1 MRQILLI
8 FSFVLIGCHN
18 NDEPSLKHLSKPSL
32 SEDLTGSQLNM
43 KHCAICHQKDAKGI
57 IGVFPPIK
65 DSDYF
70 LEDPKR
76 AIHNILFGQ
85 SETIVVNGETYKTM
99 MPPVKIS
106 DKEVVNVVNYLLNEV
121 NQVDYKINIEDVESV
136 RQHQ

>member
-1 MRQILLI
+1 MRY
-8 FSFVLIGCHN
+8 
-18 NDEPSLKHLSKPSL
+18 
-32 SEDLTGSQLNM
+32 
-43 KHCAICHQKDAKGI
+43 CHQKDAKGI
-57 IGVFPPIK
+57 IGVFLPIK

-106 DKEVVNVVNYLLNEV
+106 DTEVVNVVN
-121 NQVDYKINIEDVESV
+121 
-136 RQHQ
+136 

>member
-8 FSFVLIGCHN
+8 FSFVLIGCQN
-18 NDEPSLKHLSKPSL
+18 NDDPSLKQLHKPS
-32 SEDLTGSQLNM
+32 SSDDLTGRQLYM
-43 KHCAICHQKDAKGI
+43 KHCAICHQNDAKGV

-85 SETIVVNGETYKTM
+85 SETIVVNGQTYKTM

-106 DKEVVNVVNYLLNEV
+106 DTEVVNVVNYLLNEV
-121 NQVDYKINIEDVESV
+121 NQVEYKINIEDVESV
-136 RQHQ
+136 RQQ

>member
-18 NDEPSLKHLSKPSL
+18 NDEPSLKHLRKPSI
-32 SEDLTGSQLNM
+32 SEDLTGSQLYM
-43 KHCAICHQKDAKGI
+43 KYCAICHQKDAKGI
-57 IGVFPPIK
+57 IGFFPPIK

-85 SETIVVNGETYKTM
+85 SETIVVNGETCKTI

>member
-8 FSFVLIGCHN
+8 FSFGLIGCQNN
-18 NDEPSLKHLSKPSL
+18 NDSSLQQLHKPRLSD
-32 SEDLTGSQLNM
+32 DLTGRQLYMNN
-43 KHCAICHQKDAKGI
+43 CAICHQKDAKGV

-99 MPPVKIS
+99 MPPLKIS

-121 NQVDYKINIEDVESV
+121 NQVDYKINIEDVEFV

>member
-18 NDEPSLKHLSKPSL
+18 NDDRSLKQLHKPSL
-32 SEDLTGSQLNM
+32 SKDLTGRQLYM
-43 KHCAICHQKDAKGI
+43 KHCAICHQKDANGI

-76 AIHNILFGQ
+76 AINNILFGQ

-106 DKEVVNVVNYLLNEV
+106 DTEVVNVVNYLLNEV
-121 NQVDYKINIEDVESV
+121 NQVDYKINTEDVEFV

>member
-18 NDEPSLKHLSKPSL
+18 NDEPSIKQLRKPSL
-32 SEDLTGSQLNM
+32 SEDLTGSQLYM
-43 KHCAICHQKDAKGI
+43 KHCTICHQKDAKGI

>member
-1 MRQILLI
+1 MI
-8 FSFVLIGCHN
+8 FSFVLIGCHI
-18 NDEPSLKHLSKPSL
+18 NDDSSLKQLHKPSL
-32 SEDLTGSQLNM
+32 SEDSTGSQLNM
-43 KHCAICHQKDAKGI
+43 KHCAICHLKDAKGI

-76 AIHNILFGQ
+76 AVHNILFGQ

-99 MPPVKIS
+99 IPAVKIS
-106 DKEVVNVVNYLLNEV
+106 YKEVVNVVNYLLNEV

>member
-18 NDEPSLKHLSKPSL
+18 NDNSSLKQLHKPSL
-32 SEDLTGSQLNM
+32 SEDLTGSQLYMN
-43 KHCAICHQKDAKGI
+43 HCTICHQKDAKGI

>member
-32 SEDLTGSQLNM
+32 SEDLTGSQLYM
-43 KHCAICHQKDAKGI
+43 KYCAFCHQKDAKGI

>member
-1 MRQILLI
+1 
-8 FSFVLIGCHN
+8 
-18 NDEPSLKHLSKPSL
+18 
-32 SEDLTGSQLNM
+32 M
-43 KHCAICHQKDAKGI
+43 KHCTICHQKDAKGI
-57 IGVFPPIK
+57 IGGFPPIK

>member
-18 NDEPSLKHLSKPSL
+18 NDESSLKQLRKPSL
-32 SEDLTGSQLNM
+32 SEDLTGSQFYM

-57 IGVFPPIK
+57 IGFFPLIK

-70 LEDPKR
+70 LEDLKR

-85 SETIVVNGETYKTM
+85 SETIVVNREKYKTM

-106 DKEVVNVVNYLLNEV
+106 DKEVEMWS
-121 NQVDYKINIEDVESV
+121 ITF
-136 RQHQ
+136 

>member
-8 FSFVLIGCHN
+8 FSFVLIGCQN
-18 NDEPSLKHLSKPSL
+18 NDDTSLKQLHNPSLR
-32 SEDLTGSQLNM
+32 EDLTGSQLYI
-43 KHCAICHQKDAKGI
+43 KHCAICHQKEAKGI
-57 IGVFPPIK
+57 VGVFPPIK

>member
-1 MRQILLI
+1 
-8 FSFVLIGCHN
+8 
-18 NDEPSLKHLSKPSL
+18 
-32 SEDLTGSQLNM
+32 M
-43 KHCAICHQKDAKGI
+43 KHCAICYQKDAEGI

-65 DSDYF
+65 GSDYF

-106 DKEVVNVVNYLLNEV
+106 GKEFVNLVNYLLNKV
-121 NQVDYKINIEDVESV
+121 NQVDYKINI
-136 RQHQ
+136 

>member
-1 MRQILLI
+1 
-8 FSFVLIGCHN
+8 
-18 NDEPSLKHLSKPSL
+18 
-32 SEDLTGSQLNM
+32 M
-43 KHCAICHQKDAKGI
+43 KHCAICHQKDAEGI
-57 IGVFPPIK
+57 IGVFTPIK
-65 DSDYF
+65 GSDYF

-106 DKEVVNVVNYLLNEV
+106 GKKVVNVVNYLLNKV

-136 RQHQ
+136 SQHQ

>member
-18 NDEPSLKHLSKPSL
+18 NDEPSLKQLRKPSL
-32 SEDLTGSQLNM
+32 SEDLTGSQLYM
-43 KHCAICHQKDAKGI
+43 KHCTICHQKDAKGI

-85 SETIVVNGETYKTM
+85 SETIVVNGETDKTM